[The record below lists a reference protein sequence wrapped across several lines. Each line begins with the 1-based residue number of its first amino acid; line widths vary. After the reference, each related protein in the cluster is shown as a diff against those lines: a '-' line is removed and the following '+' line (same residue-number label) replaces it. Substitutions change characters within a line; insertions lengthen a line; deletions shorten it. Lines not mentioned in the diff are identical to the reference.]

1 MGRWIVAVAA
11 ACCVSLGVVGTASA
25 APVPIS
31 GLVSKPIPA
40 GGTCSTTP
48 SPTAAPAGGPGP
60 PAPSAAGAPAGAH
73 RDYCVAFN
81 VDTSGDDVKKITIGL
96 PGGVVGDPG
105 AVAKCPQADFEAGN
119 CDAAAQV
126 GTVWSTANVLIDMPI
141 SGHVYNLVPAA
152 GEPAR
157 LGISLDQGG

>member
-11 ACCVSLGVVGTASA
+11 ACCMSLGVVGTASA

-31 GLVSKPIPA
+31 GLVSKPIAA

-48 SPTAAPAGGPGP
+48 SATD
-60 PAPSAAGAPAGAH
+60 APAGAH

-81 VDTSGDDVKKITIGL
+81 VDTSSDDVKKITIGL

-105 AVAKCPQADFEAGN
+105 ATNSRCTQTDFTAGS
-119 CDAAAQV
+119 CDPETQV
-126 GTVWSTANVLIDMPI
+126 GTVQSDAVVVPPVLPI
-141 SGHVYNLVPAA
+141 PASIQATGEVYNLVP
-152 GEPAR
+152 
-157 LGISLDQGG
+157 